1 MLKLHESKFRDLY
14 AEKITKESIELI
26 KKESR
31 TASKTWIDESN
42 KFPEKM
48 YFVFDRF
55 LKRKS
60 EIQDEMVFFDV
71 GAAEGCYSCGIIK
84 YFQKGTIV
92 SFEPELPRSEVFMEN
107 LRNYMDRFDRKQ
119 DNFDIQIY
127 EKLVTSGE
135 EETMA
140 MRHFV
145 CPNTG
150 GGAGSSSVIKFDR
163 PNRICVDVEY
173 ESVKLDDFVDDY
185 ERVDIIKIDVEGAEV
200 EVLKGARQFFNKF
213 KPIVFLEI
221 HSSPQ
226 NGSITLEQVKEII
239 DTYDIQYEFNCIE
252 THPAPQLSY
261 YLMKPKNE
269 KY

>member
-1 MLKLHESKFRDLY
+1 MIKLHKSKFRDSY
-14 AEKITKESIELI
+14 TEKITKESIELI
-26 KKESR
+26 KQEAR
-31 TASKTWIDESN
+31 TASKTWSPENNS
-42 KFPEKM
+42 FPEKM
-48 YFVFDRF
+48 YFVFNR
-55 LKRKS
+55 LLEKRS
-60 EIQDEMVFFDV
+60 ETQDEIVFFDV
-71 GAAEGCYSCGIIK
+71 GAAEGCYSCGIVK
-84 YFQKGTIV
+84 NFQKGTIV
-92 SFEPELPRSEVFMEN
+92 SFEPELPRLEIFMQN
-107 LRNYMDRFDRKQ
+107 LTNYMDRFDRKQ

-135 EETMA
+135 SGTMT
-140 MRHFV
+140 MRHFI

-173 ESVKLDDFVDDY
+173 ESVKLDDFVDHY

-226 NGSITLEQVKEII
+226 NGSITLEQVKEIF
-239 DTYDIQYEFNCIE
+239 DTYDMQYEFVCIE
-252 THPAPQLSY
+252 IHPAPQLSY
-261 YLMKPKNE
+261 YLVKPK
-269 KY
+269 K